1 MKKNY
6 YAPETR
12 CLNIE
17 LQQMIANSNHLS
29 NISISGGVV
38 ETIDEELEPGVQG
51 ESRRGYDIWEDEE
64 DDW

>member
-17 LQQMIANSNHLS
+17 LQQMIASSNHLS

-51 ESRRGYDIWEDEE
+51 E
-64 DDW
+64 